1 MLRDKPFVNGET
13 YHLFNRGAHKQA
25 IFKSEKDYRRFL
37 VLLYFS
43 NTMER
48 VQLGNLLQNQGRS
61 LIDLFSEHIDQSLV
75 DIFAYTLM
83 PNHFHLVL
91 RQKAD
96 NGISTFMKKLATAY
110 SMYFNIKYKHSGV
123 LFQGRFKSRH
133 VGDEAYFRYIFA
145 YVHLNPAE
153 LVVPE
158 WKERT
163 PSYLERGKIKAYL
176 SKYAYSSHFDYA
188 IGDRAERKI
197 LAFNEAPEFLKTCDD
212 VEILL
217 QSFNEGPS
225 LIDRGDKKSW

>member
-61 LIDLFSEHIDQSLV
+61 LIDLLEEYVDQSLV

-110 SMYFNIKYKHSGV
+110 SMYFNIKYKHSVV

-133 VGDEAYFRYIFA
+133 VGDEAYFR
-145 YVHLNPAE
+145 
-153 LVVPE
+153 
-158 WKERT
+158 
-163 PSYLERGKIKAYL
+163 
-176 SKYAYSSHFDYA
+176 
-188 IGDRAERKI
+188 DR
-197 LAFNEAPEFLKTCDD
+197 
-212 VEILL
+212 
-217 QSFNEGPS
+217 
-225 LIDRGDKKSW
+225 KS